1 MNARFKTAFASFRR
15 HAPWVLAL
23 AGFVASRV
31 FYTRL
36 GIRLDDEPLAYFW
49 QYLDTEELRDN
60 LLQSLFYQHIQPP
73 LYNLYLGIGLKTGDP
88 LLFYRATALAF
99 GLALHL
105 GLYRLARRLSI
116 RAWLAS
122 AAAITFAFHP
132 ASILM
137 ETWLFYTYP
146 VAAMLVV
153 SAVLLHRGLE
163 AKRGGALFLAFTCM
177 ALVVATRSLF
187 HAVWMVAAIALVVLF
202 ARRRWRVIAI
212 AIVPLLLAGSVYVKN
227 WVVFGRPVA
236 SSWMG
241 FSLSR
246 LTTTKLSDLERDAWM
261 DEGAL
266 SDLAAHPPWLPLSH
280 YPRSYRA
287 VPEGLPDIPVLTAER
302 RRNGHLNFNHAAYLA
317 IGDRYAQDAR
327 VVLERAPELWW
338 DSTKHAWTLH
348 FLPIHDYTFFH
359 ARRRAAGPWMRRIES
374 GYEWIAG
381 SGFAGWTWDE
391 PMPAFEE
398 RPGWVW
404 AGLMGVALI
413 VALVVAVRR
422 RRARPTAITLVYCVM
437 TIVFVAVIGN
447 SLEVGENQRFRF
459 LSEPLTWVL
468 MTLTIDRTLSALM
481 RLRMRLQ
488 IRKG

>member
-1 MNARFKTAFASFRR
+1 MSAQLTRPLGSIRR
-15 HAPWVLAL
+15 HAPWLFAL
-23 AGFVASRV
+23 AAYVLSRV
-31 FYTRL
+31 LYTHL

-49 QYLDTEELRDN
+49 QYLDVVELREN
-60 LLQSLFYQHIQPP
+60 LLEAVAYQHIQPP
-73 LYNLYLGIGLKTGDP
+73 LYNLYLGLGLETGEP

-116 RAWLAS
+116 RPWLA
-122 AAAITFAFHP
+122 TFALHP

-163 AKRGGALFLAFTCM
+163 ARHGWALFFAFTTM

-187 HAVWMVAAIALVVLF
+187 HLVWIGAVVLLVLAS
-202 ARRRWRVIAI
+202 ARRRGRVLAL
-212 AIVPLLLAGSVYVKN
+212 ALVPLVLASGVYVKN
-227 WVVFGRPVA
+227 WVIFGRPVA
-236 SSWMG
+236 STWMG

-266 SDLAAHPPWLPLSH
+266 SDLAAHPPWIPLSQ

-287 VPEGLPDIPVLTAER
+287 VPAGLPDTPVLTAER
-302 RRNGHLNFNHAAYLA
+302 RRNGHLNFNHAAYLLIA
-317 IGDRYAQDAR
+317 DRYTHDAR
-327 VVLERAPELWW
+327 VVLERAPDVWW
-338 DSTKHAWTLH
+338 DSTQHAWTLH

-374 GYEWIAG
+374 AYEWVAG
-381 SGFAGWTWDE
+381 SGFAGWT
-391 PMPAFEE
+391 
-398 RPGWVW
+398 
-404 AGLMGVALI
+404 
-413 VALVVAVRR
+413 
-422 RRARPTAITLVYCVM
+422 
-437 TIVFVAVIGN
+437 
-447 SLEVGENQRFRF
+447 
-459 LSEPLTWVL
+459 
-468 MTLTIDRTLSALM
+468 
-481 RLRMRLQ
+481 
-488 IRKG
+488 